1 MAPLIDQ
8 TTVAEKAARLVRD
21 LHEVI
26 AALDRRMPQVQRAG
40 EHAIA
45 RAAAA
50 LRRAAMKRIEEV
62 ERAP

>member
-1 MAPLIDQ
+1 LIDQ
-8 TTVAEKAARLVRD
+8 TTAAEKAARLVRD

-26 AALDRRMPQVQRAG
+26 AALDRRIPQVQRAR

-50 LRRAAMKRIEEV
+50 LRRAAMERIEDV